1 MSWKKLLAEHKVHTH
16 STSKKEL
23 DALRAVVA
31 RDLADA
37 AIPGLSDDRK
47 FATAYNAALQAA
59 TMAIACAGYRLA
71 GTPGHHRLTFDV
83 ARLALGSSS
92 FRSLDFFET
101 CRRKRNVID
110 YDHASVATN
119 TEAQEVVAETQAF
132 VELVEK
138 WIATHHP
145 KLVP

>member
-16 STSKKEL
+16 TTSKKEL
-23 DALRAVVA
+23 DVLRALIA

-37 AIPGLSDDRK
+37 AVKELSEDRR

-59 TMAIACAGYRLA
+59 KMAIAGAGYRLA
-71 GTPGHHRLTFDV
+71 NVPGHHRLMFEA

-92 FRSLDFFET
+92 ARSLDFFEN

-110 YDHASVATN
+110 YDRALVATN
-119 TEAQEVVAETQAF
+119 TEAEEIVAEAQAF
-132 VELVEK
+132 LELVEK
-138 WIATHHP
+138 WIAAHHP

>member
-23 DALRAVVA
+23 DALRALIA

-37 AIPGLSDDRK
+37 AVKELSEDRR

-59 TMAIACAGYRLA
+59 RMAIAGTGYRLA
-71 GTPGHHRLTFDV
+71 NVPGHHRLMFEA

-92 FRSLDFFET
+92 TRSLDSLES

-110 YDHASVATN
+110 YDRALVATK
-119 TEAQEVVAETQAF
+119 TEPEEIVAETQAF
-132 VELVEK
+132 LELVEK
-138 WIATHHP
+138 WIATHHR

>member
-23 DALRAVVA
+23 DALRALIT

-37 AIPGLSDDRK
+37 AVQELSDDRR
-47 FATAYNAALQAA
+47 FATAYNAALQTAK
-59 TMAIACAGYRLA
+59 MAIASAGYRLA
-71 GTPGHHRLTFDV
+71 GTPGHHRLMFEA
-83 ARLALGSSS
+83 ARLALGPSAA
-92 FRSLDFFET
+92 RSLDFLET

-110 YDHASVATN
+110 YDRALVATK
-119 TEAQEVVAETQAF
+119 TEAEEIVAEAQAF
-132 VELVEK
+132 LELVEK
-138 WIATHHP
+138 WIAAHHP